1 MGGEPPVT
9 GTASGNSTAPSICFS
24 GVEGGVGVMI
34 FIAPYGHYIVQ
45 FLCCMKWYWII
56 VIMFSSLDC
65 LVVVHHALQLLSG
78 PA

>member
-1 MGGEPPVT
+1 
-9 GTASGNSTAPSICFS
+9 
-24 GVEGGVGVMI
+24 MI

-45 FLCCMKWYWII
+45 VLCCMKWHWII
-56 VIMFSSLDC
+56 VIVFSSLDC